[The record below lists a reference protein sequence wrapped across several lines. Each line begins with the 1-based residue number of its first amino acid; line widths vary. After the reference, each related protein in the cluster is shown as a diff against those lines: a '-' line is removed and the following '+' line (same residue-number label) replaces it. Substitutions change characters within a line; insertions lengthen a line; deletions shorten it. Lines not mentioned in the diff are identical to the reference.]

1 MSNVICRFCEG
12 QQIKGSG
19 TRSARKKRN
28 ARKRCV
34 AGNSEGKRRDG
45 RESET
50 DVKMVSCMPDKK
62 KKREKCN
69 LTAGRGDAAR
79 RRSSSKRS
87 GARVNEE
94 PLIKIRAPVSFGIVE
109 IGTNGPL
116 VPSSAPFYSSCHCE
130 CTNSHI
136 KCGYITSR
144 AGSNA
149 RYVPLARQGRNP
161 RGIARARVEQSFTLV
176 HANFRESSASDGW
189 PGTFQAGQNWLR

>member
-1 MSNVICRFCEG
+1 MRERGALPETAKEKDAMAESPRRMSKWFPACR
-12 QQIKGSG
+12 
-19 TRSARKKRN
+19 T
-28 ARKRCV
+28 
-34 AGNSEGKRRDG
+34 
-45 RESET
+45 
-50 DVKMVSCMPDKK
+50 K

-79 RRSSSKRS
+79 RRSSSKKS
-87 GARVNEE
+87 GVRVNEE

-149 RYVPLARQGRNP
+149 RYVPLARQGRRNP
-161 RGIARARVEQSFTLV
+161 RVSRELVSSNRSRSFMQISAKAARA
-176 HANFRESSASDGW
+176 DGW